1 MENTA
6 EGSAVE
12 RVIGFFEEYPFV
24 PGLIIT
30 GLIIFGIWI
39 LIRIN
44 HAVFRR
50 IRRKREGL
58 NTLFFER
65 VISAVILIGGIIL
78 IISVFSGESSVWRT
92 VLGGTALVSA
102 VLAFAAQDVIKDILG
117 GLMISLYKPFEIGN
131 RVELEDGT
139 VGMVRDITMRHVIM
153 DGLDTQ
159 KIVIPNSKINL
170 MRLRNFSFHS
180 RNRGA
185 QFTFYIAYGSDI
197 EKAIRVIRDAI
208 ISSEYSLPGKETQ
221 SGGDY
226 ADVYFMA
233 YEENRLRLMTTVYF
247 APTTPSEV
255 AISDINRLVDRALR
269 ENGIEIP
276 YPYLNVIQKTGDP
289 AASIEYE

>member
-1 MENTA
+1 MEKAA
-6 EGSAVE
+6 ESPSVWE
-12 RVIGFFEEYPFV
+12 RVFGFFEDYPIV
-24 PGLIIT
+24 LGLIIIVF
-30 GLIIFGIWI
+30 IIFGTWI

-58 NTLFFER
+58 NTHFFER
-65 VISAVILIGGIIL
+65 VISALILIGGIIL
-78 IISVFSGESSVWRT
+78 IISIFSGESSVWRT

-139 VGMVRDITMRHVIM
+139 VGIVKDITMRHVIL
-153 DGLDTQ
+153 DGMDTQ

-170 MRLRNFSFHS
+170 MRLKNFSFHS
-180 RNRGA
+180 RYRGA
-185 QFTFYIAYGSDI
+185 QFAFYIAYGSDI
-197 EKAIRVIRDAI
+197 DKAIRVIREAV
-208 ISSEYSLPGKETQ
+208 ISSQYSVPGKQTA
-221 SGGDY
+221 SGEDY

-233 YEENRLRLMTTVYF
+233 YEESSLRLMTTVYF
-247 APTTPSEV
+247 EAKTPSEV
-255 AISDINRLVDRALR
+255 AISDINRKVNTALR

-276 YPYLNVIQKTGDP
+276 YQYLNVIQKTEELR
-289 AASIEYE
+289 ASVRK